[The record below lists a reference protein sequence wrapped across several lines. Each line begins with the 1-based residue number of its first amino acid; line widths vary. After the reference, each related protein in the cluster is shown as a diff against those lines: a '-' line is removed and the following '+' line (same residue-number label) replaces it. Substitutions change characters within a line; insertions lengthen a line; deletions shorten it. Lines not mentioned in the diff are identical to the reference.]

1 MELPSFT
8 EGTAF
13 ICGMIGF
20 AGLAEAPYTGEGLIG
35 SVCLLAVCGLLAICS
50 KIGKKNKRK

>member
-1 MELPSFT
+1 MEFPSFT

-13 ICGMIGF
+13 ICGVL
-20 AGLAEAPYTGEGLIG
+20 GLAGIGGYVDRGEGLIG

-50 KIGKKNKRK
+50 KIGNKNKRK